1 MNKLNWE
8 LYILTNPNLI
18 SEYFQHTFSAI
29 HDRAFLLKEAIMRNK
44 ISWNPWPKDSTENSK
59 RKQKIYMIKLKRL
72 KVKISEKIIV
82 SIILKGK
89 AKRLYWA
96 KRLQIC
102 KHDIKKIWHIIK
114 EYTSSNKFP
123 SNSLSYIMVIEGLE
137 TIKQNEIAKGFSK
150 FFTDVEIKLQF

>member
-1 MNKLNWE
+1 M
-8 LYILTNPNLI
+8 
-18 SEYFQHTFSAI
+18 Q
-29 HDRAFLLKEAIMRNK
+29 NK

-82 SIILKGK
+82 SVILKGK
-89 AKRLYWA
+89 AKGLYWA